1 MIGLNTI
8 KWRLAQKLE
17 RLWWKR
23 YLKDRSVEDYLN
35 WKKKY
40 WRSFLKE
47 IDWGYV
53 ISKSDRL
60 LDAGCGPAGI
70 FTIFEDYDITALDPL
85 LEQYNQDLAH
95 FNFTDYP
102 SVSFKALP
110 FERFQNTALFDV
122 VFCLNAIN
130 HFRDFKGSISRLKQ
144 LVSPGGYLVLS
155 IDVHNYSLLK
165 YIFRMLPGDALHPQ
179 QHSSEDYLNLLK
191 DKSFVVSKHHVK
203 DRGFVFNYEVLVLKR
218 LN

>member
-60 LDAGCGPAGI
+60 L
-70 FTIFEDYDITALDPL
+70 
-85 LEQYNQDLAH
+85 
-95 FNFTDYP
+95 
-102 SVSFKALP
+102 
-110 FERFQNTALFDV
+110 
-122 VFCLNAIN
+122 
-130 HFRDFKGSISRLKQ
+130 
-144 LVSPGGYLVLS
+144 
-155 IDVHNYSLLK
+155 
-165 YIFRMLPGDALHPQ
+165 
-179 QHSSEDYLNLLK
+179 
-191 DKSFVVSKHHVK
+191 
-203 DRGFVFNYEVLVLKR
+203 
-218 LN
+218 